1 MEHLWHN
8 SHQDWFIGLLQ
19 LLLCIS
25 EAMMYTEEKIINYLD
40 LFKAALKG
48 QFDKSFHSLIKIN
61 VN

>member
-19 LLLCIS
+19 LLFCVS

-40 LFKAALKG
+40 LCKAG
-48 QFDKSFHSLIKIN
+48 QFNKSFHSLIKIN